1 MKQAEHPPVTAGA
14 NSAAEYSLAIIDQL
28 ARIDRTCSKEEMD
41 ELVYRLLSLIG
52 EAMQS
57 DRVFLFE
64 RLEGTAEAYCNTFE
78 WCANGV
84 APQIDNLTEIVPAD
98 MPYWLKV
105 FGRGETIVIPN
116 IEDVKTLMPS
126 EYELLK
132 AQSIRSEIAVPV
144 FYRGNL
150 SGFFGLDNPQRAMTA
165 GQLRLL
171 AFVGGHLGS
180 ARENLRMLTLLEEK
194 QKSLEQN
201 LQAVKLE
208 QQMLKVFCK
217 DSTSVYRVDLMND
230 RAEIV
235 KIEEHSNSAGDL
247 LPHGQELFSYAEAVE
262 HYYHK
267 CVLKE
272 SAPDF
277 LQFLDAENLMRELR
291 TKDRVSRRYQSVPNA
306 IGNIYFEARANRVQ
320 QTETSFQILLDFRS
334 VDEIVREEREHQHAL
349 ETALTES
356 RMSYEVISAISKIYY
371 TIYRIDLR
379 TGYYEEV
386 ASERQMHRLTGH
398 SGKASIHMSAASKQS
413 IVPEYL
419 PYVEPFFDLSTLA
432 ERLRHEDSV
441 MLEYP
446 VRDGNWHLARFIV
459 QTRGENGEAE
469 QVLFAMRLYSEEKRR
484 EKDLM
489 SAADAARRANE
500 AKSEFLSR
508 MSHDIRT
515 PMNVIMGFTNIALQH
530 ADDSDK
536 MKECLE
542 KIRVSGS
549 NLQELIDDV
558 PDISRIESGEF
569 KIVSQ
574 PVKLPELFDFYCQAI
589 AGMAEAKN
597 IRFSGKLHDISHN
610 VLLSDQ
616 IRLGQIYM
624 NLLSNAVKYMPENG
638 DVKLEVYEE
647 KLAESGKVRLVSV
660 VSDTGIGMTPEFMEQ
675 MYSAFSRAVDTRVNK
690 VRGSGLGLAIVKKI
704 VDLMDGAIGAE
715 SKVGKGT
722 TFRVTLD
729 LPAAA
734 DDAETEEHTET
745 AKHIPIIALTANA
758 YHEDIQKCLAAGMN
772 AHLSKPINIDRA
784 VRTIIECA
792 RTAKENG

>member
-1 MKQAEHPPVTAGA
+1 M
-14 NSAAEYSLAIIDQL
+14 
-28 ARIDRTCSKEEMD
+28 
-41 ELVYRLLSLIG
+41 
-52 EAMQS
+52 
-57 DRVFLFE
+57 
-64 RLEGTAEAYCNTFE
+64 
-78 WCANGV
+78 
-84 APQIDNLTEIVPAD
+84 
-98 MPYWLKV
+98 
-105 FGRGETIVIPN
+105 
-116 IEDVKTLMPS
+116 
-126 EYELLK
+126 
-132 AQSIRSEIAVPV
+132 
-144 FYRGNL
+144 
-150 SGFFGLDNPQRAMTA
+150 
-165 GQLRLL
+165 
-171 AFVGGHLGS
+171 
-180 ARENLRMLTLLEEK
+180 
-194 QKSLEQN
+194 
-201 LQAVKLE
+201 
-208 QQMLKVFCK
+208 
-217 DSTSVYRVDLMND
+217 
-230 RAEIV
+230 
-235 KIEEHSNSAGDL
+235 
-247 LPHGQELFSYAEAVE
+247 
-262 HYYHK
+262 
-267 CVLKE
+267 
-272 SAPDF
+272 
-277 LQFLDAENLMRELR
+277 
-291 TKDRVSRRYQSVPNA
+291 
-306 IGNIYFEARANRVQ
+306 
-320 QTETSFQILLDFRS
+320 
-334 VDEIVREEREHQHAL
+334 
-349 ETALTES
+349 
-356 RMSYEVISAISKIYY
+356 
-371 TIYRIDLR
+371 
-379 TGYYEEV
+379 
-386 ASERQMHRLTGH
+386 
-398 SGKASIHMSAASKQS
+398 
-413 IVPEYL
+413 PEYL

-432 ERLRHEDSV
+432 ERLWHEDSV

-459 QTRGENGEAE
+459 QTRGKNGEAE

-489 SAADAARRANE
+489 SAADVARRANE

-558 PDISRIESGEF
+558 LDISRIESGKF

-610 VLLSDQ
+610 VLLLSDQ

-624 NLLSNAVKYMPENG
+624 NLLSNAVKYTPENG
-638 DVKLEVYEE
+638 DVKFETYEE
-647 KLAESGKVRLVSV
+647 KLAESGKARLVSV
-660 VSDTGIGMTPEFMEQ
+660 VSDTGIGMTPEFMKQ

-690 VRGSGLGLAIVKKI
+690 VRGSGLGLDIVKKI
-704 VDLMDGAIGAE
+704 VDLMDGEIEAE

-745 AKHIPIIALTANA
+745 ARHSPIIALTANA

-784 VRTIIECA
+784 VRTIHG
-792 RTAKENG
+792 R

>member
-41 ELVYRLLSLIG
+41 ELVYRLL
-52 EAMQS
+52 
-57 DRVFLFE
+57 
-64 RLEGTAEAYCNTFE
+64 
-78 WCANGV
+78 
-84 APQIDNLTEIVPAD
+84 
-98 MPYWLKV
+98 
-105 FGRGETIVIPN
+105 
-116 IEDVKTLMPS
+116 
-126 EYELLK
+126 
-132 AQSIRSEIAVPV
+132 
-144 FYRGNL
+144 
-150 SGFFGLDNPQRAMTA
+150 
-165 GQLRLL
+165 

-208 QQMLKVFCK
+208 QQMLKVLCK

-272 SAPDF
+272 SAPDL

-291 TKDRVSRRYQSVPNA
+291 TKERVSRRYQSVPNA
-306 IGNIYFEARANRVQ
+306 IGNIYFEVRANRVQ

-334 VDEIVREEREHQHAL
+334 VDEIVKEEREHQHAL

-356 RMSYEVISAISKIYY
+356 WMSYEVISAISKIYY

-386 ASERQMHRLTGH
+386 AGERQMHRLTGH
-398 SGKASIHMSAASKQS
+398 SGRAIVHMSEMSKQS
-413 IVPEYL
+413 TVPEYL

-432 ERLRHEDSV
+432 ERLRREDSV

-459 QTRGENGEAE
+459 QTRGKNGEAE

-589 AGMAEAKN
+589 AGMAETKN

-624 NLLSNAVKYMPENG
+624 NLLSNAAKYTPENG
-638 DVKLEVYEE
+638 DVKFEVYEE

-704 VDLMDGAIGAE
+704 VDLMGGAIEAE
-715 SKVGKGT
+715 SKAGKGT
-722 TFRVTLD
+722 TFCVTLD

-745 AKHIPIIALTANA
+745 AKHSPIIALTANA

-784 VRTIIECA
+784 VRTIQG
-792 RTAKENG
+792 R

>member
-1 MKQAEHPPVTAGA
+1 M
-14 NSAAEYSLAIIDQL
+14 
-28 ARIDRTCSKEEMD
+28 
-41 ELVYRLLSLIG
+41 
-52 EAMQS
+52 
-57 DRVFLFE
+57 
-64 RLEGTAEAYCNTFE
+64 
-78 WCANGV
+78 
-84 APQIDNLTEIVPAD
+84 
-98 MPYWLKV
+98 
-105 FGRGETIVIPN
+105 
-116 IEDVKTLMPS
+116 
-126 EYELLK
+126 
-132 AQSIRSEIAVPV
+132 
-144 FYRGNL
+144 
-150 SGFFGLDNPQRAMTA
+150 
-165 GQLRLL
+165 
-171 AFVGGHLGS
+171 
-180 ARENLRMLTLLEEK
+180 
-194 QKSLEQN
+194 
-201 LQAVKLE
+201 
-208 QQMLKVFCK
+208 
-217 DSTSVYRVDLMND
+217 
-230 RAEIV
+230 
-235 KIEEHSNSAGDL
+235 
-247 LPHGQELFSYAEAVE
+247 
-262 HYYHK
+262 
-267 CVLKE
+267 
-272 SAPDF
+272 
-277 LQFLDAENLMRELR
+277 
-291 TKDRVSRRYQSVPNA
+291 
-306 IGNIYFEARANRVQ
+306 
-320 QTETSFQILLDFRS
+320 
-334 VDEIVREEREHQHAL
+334 
-349 ETALTES
+349 
-356 RMSYEVISAISKIYY
+356 
-371 TIYRIDLR
+371 
-379 TGYYEEV
+379 
-386 ASERQMHRLTGH
+386 
-398 SGKASIHMSAASKQS
+398 
-413 IVPEYL
+413 PEYL

-459 QTRGENGEAE
+459 QTRGKNGEAE

-624 NLLSNAVKYMPENG
+624 NLLSNAAKYTPENG
-638 DVKLEVYEE
+638 DVKFEVYEE

-704 VDLMDGAIGAE
+704 VDLMGGAIEAE

-784 VRTIIECA
+784 VRTIQGRKRIC
-792 RTAKENG
+792 G

>member
-1 MKQAEHPPVTAGA
+1 MTGIESCREGDKRMKQAEHPPVTAGA
-14 NSAAEYSLAIIDQL
+14 SIAAEYSLALIDQL
-28 ARIDRTCSKEEMD
+28 ARIDRSRSKEEMD
-41 ELVYRLLSLIG
+41 ELVCRLLSLIG
-52 EAMQS
+52 EAMLS

-98 MPYWLKV
+98 MPYWLEV
-105 FGRGETIVIPN
+105 FDCGETIVIPN
-116 IEDVKTLMPS
+116 IEGVKTQMPS
-126 EYELLK
+126 EYEILK
-132 AQSIRSEIAVPV
+132 TQSIHSEIAVPV

-208 QQMLKVFCK
+208 QQMLKVLCK

-267 CVLKE
+267 CILKE

-306 IGNIYFEARANRVQ
+306 IGNIYFEVRANRVQ

-349 ETALTES
+349 ETVLTES

-379 TGYYEEV
+379 TGYYEEA

-398 SGKASIHMSAASKQS
+398 SGRASVHMSEMSKQS
-413 IVPEYL
+413 IVAG
-419 PYVEPFFDLSTLA
+419 V
-432 ERLRHEDSV
+432 
-441 MLEYP
+441 
-446 VRDGNWHLARFIV
+446 
-459 QTRGENGEAE
+459 
-469 QVLFAMRLYSEEKRR
+469 
-484 EKDLM
+484 
-489 SAADAARRANE
+489 SA
-500 AKSEFLSR
+500 L
-508 MSHDIRT
+508 
-515 PMNVIMGFTNIALQH
+515 
-530 ADDSDK
+530 
-536 MKECLE
+536 C
-542 KIRVSGS
+542 
-549 NLQELIDDV
+549 
-558 PDISRIESGEF
+558 
-569 KIVSQ
+569 
-574 PVKLPELFDFYCQAI
+574 
-589 AGMAEAKN
+589 
-597 IRFSGKLHDISHN
+597 
-610 VLLSDQ
+610 
-616 IRLGQIYM
+616 
-624 NLLSNAVKYMPENG
+624 
-638 DVKLEVYEE
+638 
-647 KLAESGKVRLVSV
+647 
-660 VSDTGIGMTPEFMEQ
+660 
-675 MYSAFSRAVDTRVNK
+675 
-690 VRGSGLGLAIVKKI
+690 
-704 VDLMDGAIGAE
+704 
-715 SKVGKGT
+715 
-722 TFRVTLD
+722 
-729 LPAAA
+729 
-734 DDAETEEHTET
+734 
-745 AKHIPIIALTANA
+745 
-758 YHEDIQKCLAAGMN
+758 
-772 AHLSKPINIDRA
+772 
-784 VRTIIECA
+784 
-792 RTAKENG
+792 

>member
-1 MKQAEHPPVTAGA
+1 M
-14 NSAAEYSLAIIDQL
+14 
-28 ARIDRTCSKEEMD
+28 
-41 ELVYRLLSLIG
+41 
-52 EAMQS
+52 
-57 DRVFLFE
+57 
-64 RLEGTAEAYCNTFE
+64 
-78 WCANGV
+78 
-84 APQIDNLTEIVPAD
+84 
-98 MPYWLKV
+98 
-105 FGRGETIVIPN
+105 
-116 IEDVKTLMPS
+116 
-126 EYELLK
+126 
-132 AQSIRSEIAVPV
+132 
-144 FYRGNL
+144 
-150 SGFFGLDNPQRAMTA
+150 
-165 GQLRLL
+165 
-171 AFVGGHLGS
+171 
-180 ARENLRMLTLLEEK
+180 
-194 QKSLEQN
+194 
-201 LQAVKLE
+201 
-208 QQMLKVFCK
+208 
-217 DSTSVYRVDLMND
+217 
-230 RAEIV
+230 
-235 KIEEHSNSAGDL
+235 
-247 LPHGQELFSYAEAVE
+247 
-262 HYYHK
+262 
-267 CVLKE
+267 
-272 SAPDF
+272 
-277 LQFLDAENLMRELR
+277 
-291 TKDRVSRRYQSVPNA
+291 
-306 IGNIYFEARANRVQ
+306 
-320 QTETSFQILLDFRS
+320 
-334 VDEIVREEREHQHAL
+334 
-349 ETALTES
+349 
-356 RMSYEVISAISKIYY
+356 
-371 TIYRIDLR
+371 
-379 TGYYEEV
+379 
-386 ASERQMHRLTGH
+386 
-398 SGKASIHMSAASKQS
+398 
-413 IVPEYL
+413 PEYL

-432 ERLRHEDSV
+432 ERLRREDSV

-469 QVLFAMRLYSEEKRR
+469 QVLFAMRLYSQEKRR

-489 SAADAARRANE
+489 SAADSARHANE

-515 PMNVIMGFTNIALQH
+515 PMNVIMGFTNIALQY
-530 ADDSDK
+530 ADDPGK

-569 KIVSQ
+569 KIVSR

-624 NLLSNAVKYMPENG
+624 HLLSNAAKYTPENG
-638 DVKLEVYEE
+638 DVKFEVYEE

-704 VDLMDGAIGAE
+704 VDLMGGAIEAE

-734 DDAETEEHTET
+734 DDAETEEHSET

-784 VRTIIECA
+784 VRTIQGRKRIC
-792 RTAKENG
+792 G

>member
-1 MKQAEHPPVTAGA
+1 MTGIESCRKGDKRMKQAEHPPATAGA
-14 NSAAEYSLAIIDQL
+14 SIAAEYSLALIDQL
-28 ARIDRTCSKEEMD
+28 ARIDRSRSKEEMD
-41 ELVYRLLSLIG
+41 ELVY
-52 EAMQS
+52 
-57 DRVFLFE
+57 
-64 RLEGTAEAYCNTFE
+64 
-78 WCANGV
+78 
-84 APQIDNLTEIVPAD
+84 
-98 MPYWLKV
+98 
-105 FGRGETIVIPN
+105 
-116 IEDVKTLMPS
+116 
-126 EYELLK
+126 
-132 AQSIRSEIAVPV
+132 
-144 FYRGNL
+144 
-150 SGFFGLDNPQRAMTA
+150 
-165 GQLRLL
+165 RLL

-208 QQMLKVFCK
+208 QQMLKVLCK

-277 LQFLDAENLMRELR
+277 LQLLDAENLMRELR

-306 IGNIYFEARANRVQ
+306 IGNIYFEVHANRVQ

-398 SGKASIHMSAASKQS
+398 SGRASVHMSEMSKQS

-419 PYVEPFFDLSTLA
+419 PYVEPFFDL
-432 ERLRHEDSV
+432 
-441 MLEYP
+441 
-446 VRDGNWHLARFIV
+446 
-459 QTRGENGEAE
+459 
-469 QVLFAMRLYSEEKRR
+469 
-484 EKDLM
+484 
-489 SAADAARRANE
+489 
-500 AKSEFLSR
+500 
-508 MSHDIRT
+508 
-515 PMNVIMGFTNIALQH
+515 
-530 ADDSDK
+530 
-536 MKECLE
+536 
-542 KIRVSGS
+542 
-549 NLQELIDDV
+549 
-558 PDISRIESGEF
+558 
-569 KIVSQ
+569 
-574 PVKLPELFDFYCQAI
+574 
-589 AGMAEAKN
+589 
-597 IRFSGKLHDISHN
+597 RFSGKLHDISHN

-624 NLLSNAVKYMPENG
+624 NLLSNAVKYTPENG
-638 DVKLEVYEE
+638 DVKFEVYEE
-647 KLAESGKVRLVSV
+647 KLAGSGKVHLVSV
-660 VSDTGIGMTPEFMEQ
+660 VSNTGIGMTPEFMEQ
-675 MYSAFSRAVDTRVNK
+675 LRGYKVRCVRAVNGQDCLQRIEQATPDEFD
-690 VRGSGLGLAIVKKI
+690 AI
-704 VDLMDGAIGAE
+704 LMDMQMPVMDGLEATAAIR
-715 SKVGKGT
+715 K
-722 TFRVTLD
+722 LD
-729 LPAAA
+729 S
-734 DDAETEEHTET
+734 ET

>member
-1 MKQAEHPPVTAGA
+1 
-14 NSAAEYSLAIIDQL
+14 
-28 ARIDRTCSKEEMD
+28 
-41 ELVYRLLSLIG
+41 
-52 EAMQS
+52 MQT

-150 SGFFGLDNPQRAMTA
+150 SGFFGLDNPRRAMTA

-171 AFVGGHLGS
+171 AFDGGHLGS

-208 QQMLKVFCK
+208 QQMLKVLCK

-235 KIEEHSNSAGDL
+235 KIEEHSNFAGDL
-247 LPHGQELFSYAEAVE
+247 LPHGQELFSY
-262 HYYHK
+262 
-267 CVLKE
+267 
-272 SAPDF
+272 
-277 LQFLDAENLMRELR
+277 
-291 TKDRVSRRYQSVPNA
+291 
-306 IGNIYFEARANRVQ
+306 
-320 QTETSFQILLDFRS
+320 
-334 VDEIVREEREHQHAL
+334 
-349 ETALTES
+349 
-356 RMSYEVISAISKIYY
+356 
-371 TIYRIDLR
+371 
-379 TGYYEEV
+379 
-386 ASERQMHRLTGH
+386 
-398 SGKASIHMSAASKQS
+398 
-413 IVPEYL
+413 
-419 PYVEPFFDLSTLA
+419 
-432 ERLRHEDSV
+432 
-441 MLEYP
+441 P
-446 VRDGNWHLARFIV
+446 VKDGNWHLVRFIV

-500 AKSEFLSR
+500 AKSEFLSC

-530 ADDSDK
+530 ADDPAK

-542 KIRVSGS
+542 KIQISGG

-558 PDISRIESGEF
+558 LDISRIESVEF

-597 IRFSGKLHDISHN
+597 IRFSGKLHNISHN

-624 NLLSNAVKYMPENG
+624 NLLSNAVKY
-638 DVKLEVYEE
+638 
-647 KLAESGKVRLVSV
+647 
-660 VSDTGIGMTPEFMEQ
+660 TPEKPLTVLVGEDNDLNYEITAEQ
-675 MYSAFSRAVDTRVNK
+675 LRGYRVHCVRAVNGQDCLQRIEQAEPDEFD
-690 VRGSGLGLAIVKKI
+690 AI
-704 VDLMDGAIGAE
+704 LMDMQMPVMNGLEATAAIR
-715 SKVGKGT
+715 K
-722 TFRVTLD
+722 LD
-729 LPAAA
+729 S
-734 DDAETEEHTET
+734 ET
-745 AKHIPIIALTANA
+745 AEHIPIIALTANA

>member
-1 MKQAEHPPVTAGA
+1 MTGIESCRKGDKRMKQAEHPPVTAGA
-14 NSAAEYSLAIIDQL
+14 SIAAEYSLALIDQL

-98 MPYWLKV
+98 MPYWLEV

-116 IEDVKTLMPS
+116 IEDVKTQMPS
-126 EYELLK
+126 EYEILK
-132 AQSIRSEIAVPV
+132 TQSIHSEIAVPV

-208 QQMLKVFCK
+208 QQMLKVLCK

-291 TKDRVSRRYQSVPNA
+291 TKDRVGRRYQSVPNA
-306 IGNIYFEARANRVQ
+306 IGNIYFEVRANRVQ

-446 VRDGNWHLARFIV
+446 VRDGNWHLTRFI
-459 QTRGENGEAE
+459 
-469 QVLFAMRLYSEEKRR
+469 
-484 EKDLM
+484 
-489 SAADAARRANE
+489 
-500 AKSEFLSR
+500 
-508 MSHDIRT
+508 
-515 PMNVIMGFTNIALQH
+515 
-530 ADDSDK
+530 
-536 MKECLE
+536 
-542 KIRVSGS
+542 
-549 NLQELIDDV
+549 
-558 PDISRIESGEF
+558 
-569 KIVSQ
+569 
-574 PVKLPELFDFYCQAI
+574 
-589 AGMAEAKN
+589 
-597 IRFSGKLHDISHN
+597 SGKLHDISHN

-624 NLLSNAVKYMPENG
+624 NLLSNTVKY
-638 DVKLEVYEE
+638 
-647 KLAESGKVRLVSV
+647 
-660 VSDTGIGMTPEFMEQ
+660 TPEKPLTVLVAEDNDLNYEITAEQ
-675 MYSAFSRAVDTRVNK
+675 LRGYRLHCVRAVNGQDC
-690 VRGSGLGLAIVKKI
+690 LQQIEQAAPDEFDAI
-704 VDLMDGAIGAE
+704 LMDMQMPVMNGLEATAAIR
-715 SKVGKGT
+715 K
-722 TFRVTLD
+722 LD
-729 LPAAA
+729 S
-734 DDAETEEHTET
+734 ET

>member
-1 MKQAEHPPVTAGA
+1 M
-14 NSAAEYSLAIIDQL
+14 
-28 ARIDRTCSKEEMD
+28 
-41 ELVYRLLSLIG
+41 
-52 EAMQS
+52 
-57 DRVFLFE
+57 
-64 RLEGTAEAYCNTFE
+64 
-78 WCANGV
+78 
-84 APQIDNLTEIVPAD
+84 
-98 MPYWLKV
+98 
-105 FGRGETIVIPN
+105 
-116 IEDVKTLMPS
+116 
-126 EYELLK
+126 
-132 AQSIRSEIAVPV
+132 PV

-208 QQMLKVFCK
+208 QQMLKVLCK
-217 DSTSVYRVDLMND
+217 DSTSVYRVDLVND

-306 IGNIYFEARANRVQ
+306 IGNIYFEVRANRVQ

-386 ASERQMHRLTGH
+386 ASERQMHRLTGY
-398 SGKASIHMSAASKQS
+398 SGRASVHMSEMSKQS

-419 PYVEPFFDLSTLA
+419 PYVEPFFDL
-432 ERLRHEDSV
+432 
-441 MLEYP
+441 
-446 VRDGNWHLARFIV
+446 
-459 QTRGENGEAE
+459 
-469 QVLFAMRLYSEEKRR
+469 
-484 EKDLM
+484 
-489 SAADAARRANE
+489 
-500 AKSEFLSR
+500 
-508 MSHDIRT
+508 
-515 PMNVIMGFTNIALQH
+515 
-530 ADDSDK
+530 
-536 MKECLE
+536 
-542 KIRVSGS
+542 
-549 NLQELIDDV
+549 
-558 PDISRIESGEF
+558 
-569 KIVSQ
+569 
-574 PVKLPELFDFYCQAI
+574 
-589 AGMAEAKN
+589 
-597 IRFSGKLHDISHN
+597 RFSGKLHDISRN

-624 NLLSNAVKYMPENG
+624 NLLSNAVKYTPENG
-638 DVKLEVYEE
+638 DVKFEVDEE

-675 MYSAFSRAVDTRVNK
+675 MYSALSRAVDTRVNK

-704 VDLMDGAIGAE
+704 VDLMGGAIEAE

-734 DDAETEEHTET
+734 DDAETEEHTETAITLPEKPLTVLVAEDNDLNYEITAEQLRGYKVRCVRAVNGQDCLQRIEQAAPDEFDAILMDMQMPVMNGLEATAAIRKLDSET

-784 VRTIIECA
+784 MRTIIECA

>member
-1 MKQAEHPPVTAGA
+1 MKQAEHPPATAGA
-14 NSAAEYSLAIIDQL
+14 SIAAEYSLAIIDQL
-28 ARIDRTCSKEEMD
+28 ARIDRSRSKEKMD

-150 SGFFGLDNPQRAMTA
+150 SGFFGLDNPRRAMTA

-171 AFVGGHLGS
+171 AFDGGHLGS

-208 QQMLKVFCK
+208 QQMLKVLCK

-235 KIEEHSNSAGDL
+235 KIEEHSNFAGDL
-247 LPHGQELFSYAEAVE
+247 LPHGQELFSY
-262 HYYHK
+262 
-267 CVLKE
+267 
-272 SAPDF
+272 
-277 LQFLDAENLMRELR
+277 
-291 TKDRVSRRYQSVPNA
+291 
-306 IGNIYFEARANRVQ
+306 
-320 QTETSFQILLDFRS
+320 
-334 VDEIVREEREHQHAL
+334 
-349 ETALTES
+349 
-356 RMSYEVISAISKIYY
+356 
-371 TIYRIDLR
+371 
-379 TGYYEEV
+379 
-386 ASERQMHRLTGH
+386 
-398 SGKASIHMSAASKQS
+398 
-413 IVPEYL
+413 
-419 PYVEPFFDLSTLA
+419 
-432 ERLRHEDSV
+432 
-441 MLEYP
+441 P
-446 VRDGNWHLARFIV
+446 VKDGNWHLVRFIV

-500 AKSEFLSR
+500 AKSEFLSC

-530 ADDSDK
+530 ADDPAK

-542 KIRVSGS
+542 KIQISGG

-558 PDISRIESGEF
+558 LDISRIESVEF

-597 IRFSGKLHDISHN
+597 IRFSGKLHNISHN

-624 NLLSNAVKYMPENG
+624 NLLSNAVKY
-638 DVKLEVYEE
+638 
-647 KLAESGKVRLVSV
+647 
-660 VSDTGIGMTPEFMEQ
+660 TPEKPLTVLVGEDNDLNYEITAEQ
-675 MYSAFSRAVDTRVNK
+675 LRGYRVHCVRAVNGQDCLQRIEQAEPDEFD
-690 VRGSGLGLAIVKKI
+690 AI
-704 VDLMDGAIGAE
+704 LMDMQMPVMNGLEATAAIR
-715 SKVGKGT
+715 K
-722 TFRVTLD
+722 LD
-729 LPAAA
+729 S
-734 DDAETEEHTET
+734 ET
-745 AKHIPIIALTANA
+745 AEHIPIITLTANA
-758 YHEDIQKCLAAGMN
+758 YREDIQKCLAAGMN

>member
-1 MKQAEHPPVTAGA
+1 M
-14 NSAAEYSLAIIDQL
+14 
-28 ARIDRTCSKEEMD
+28 
-41 ELVYRLLSLIG
+41 
-52 EAMQS
+52 
-57 DRVFLFE
+57 
-64 RLEGTAEAYCNTFE
+64 
-78 WCANGV
+78 
-84 APQIDNLTEIVPAD
+84 
-98 MPYWLKV
+98 
-105 FGRGETIVIPN
+105 
-116 IEDVKTLMPS
+116 
-126 EYELLK
+126 
-132 AQSIRSEIAVPV
+132 
-144 FYRGNL
+144 
-150 SGFFGLDNPQRAMTA
+150 
-165 GQLRLL
+165 
-171 AFVGGHLGS
+171 
-180 ARENLRMLTLLEEK
+180 
-194 QKSLEQN
+194 
-201 LQAVKLE
+201 
-208 QQMLKVFCK
+208 
-217 DSTSVYRVDLMND
+217 
-230 RAEIV
+230 
-235 KIEEHSNSAGDL
+235 
-247 LPHGQELFSYAEAVE
+247 
-262 HYYHK
+262 
-267 CVLKE
+267 
-272 SAPDF
+272 
-277 LQFLDAENLMRELR
+277 
-291 TKDRVSRRYQSVPNA
+291 
-306 IGNIYFEARANRVQ
+306 
-320 QTETSFQILLDFRS
+320 
-334 VDEIVREEREHQHAL
+334 
-349 ETALTES
+349 
-356 RMSYEVISAISKIYY
+356 
-371 TIYRIDLR
+371 
-379 TGYYEEV
+379 
-386 ASERQMHRLTGH
+386 
-398 SGKASIHMSAASKQS
+398 
-413 IVPEYL
+413 PEYL

-432 ERLRHEDSV
+432 ERLWHEDSV

-459 QTRGENGEAE
+459 QTRGKNGEAE

-489 SAADAARRANE
+489 SAADVARRANE

-558 PDISRIESGEF
+558 LDISRIESGKF

-610 VLLSDQ
+610 VLLLSDQ

-624 NLLSNAVKYMPENG
+624 NLLSNAVKYTPENG
-638 DVKLEVYEE
+638 DVKFETYEE
-647 KLAESGKVRLVSV
+647 KLAESGKARLVSV
-660 VSDTGIGMTPEFMEQ
+660 VSDTGIGMTPEFMKQ

-704 VDLMDGAIGAE
+704 VDLMDGAIEAE

-722 TFRVTLD
+722 AFRVTLD

-745 AKHIPIIALTANA
+745 AKHSPIIALTANA

-784 VRTIIECA
+784 VRTIHG
-792 RTAKENG
+792 R

>member
-1 MKQAEHPPVTAGA
+1 MTGIESCRKGDKRMKQAEHPPVTAGA
-14 NSAAEYSLAIIDQL
+14 NSAAEYSLALIDQL

-41 ELVYRLLSLIG
+41 ELVCRLLSLIG
-52 EAMQS
+52 EAMLS
-57 DRVFLFE
+57 GRVFLFE

-78 WCANGV
+78 WCASGV
-84 APQIDNLTEIVPAD
+84 APQIDNLTEIVPTD
-98 MPYWLKV
+98 MPYWLEV

-144 FYRGNL
+144 FYRGSL
-150 SGFFGLDNPQRAMTA
+150 SGFFGLDNPQRAMTDNK
-165 GQLRLL
+165 LRML

-208 QQMLKVFCK
+208 QQMLKVLCR
-217 DSTSVYRVDLMND
+217 DSTSVYRVDLVND

-247 LPHGQELFSYAEAVE
+247 LPHGQELFSY
-262 HYYHK
+262 
-267 CVLKE
+267 
-272 SAPDF
+272 
-277 LQFLDAENLMRELR
+277 
-291 TKDRVSRRYQSVPNA
+291 
-306 IGNIYFEARANRVQ
+306 
-320 QTETSFQILLDFRS
+320 
-334 VDEIVREEREHQHAL
+334 
-349 ETALTES
+349 
-356 RMSYEVISAISKIYY
+356 
-371 TIYRIDLR
+371 
-379 TGYYEEV
+379 
-386 ASERQMHRLTGH
+386 
-398 SGKASIHMSAASKQS
+398 
-413 IVPEYL
+413 
-419 PYVEPFFDLSTLA
+419 
-432 ERLRHEDSV
+432 
-441 MLEYP
+441 P
-446 VRDGNWHLARFIV
+446 VKDGNWHLVRFIV

-500 AKSEFLSR
+500 AKSEFLSC

-530 ADDSDK
+530 ADDPAK

-542 KIRVSGS
+542 KIQISGG

-558 PDISRIESGEF
+558 LDISRIESEKF

-574 PVKLPELFDFYCQAI
+574 PVKLPELFDFCCQAI
-589 AGMAEAKN
+589 AGMAEAK
-597 IRFSGKLHDISHN
+597 
-610 VLLSDQ
+610 
-616 IRLGQIYM
+616 
-624 NLLSNAVKYMPENG
+624 
-638 DVKLEVYEE
+638 
-647 KLAESGKVRLVSV
+647 
-660 VSDTGIGMTPEFMEQ
+660 
-675 MYSAFSRAVDTRVNK
+675 
-690 VRGSGLGLAIVKKI
+690 
-704 VDLMDGAIGAE
+704 
-715 SKVGKGT
+715 
-722 TFRVTLD
+722 
-729 LPAAA
+729 
-734 DDAETEEHTET
+734 
-745 AKHIPIIALTANA
+745 HIPIITLTANA
-758 YHEDIQKCLAAGMN
+758 YREDIQKCLAAGMN

>member
-1 MKQAEHPPVTAGA
+1 MTGIESCRKGDKRMKQAEHPPVTAGA

-41 ELVYRLLSLIG
+41 ELVYRLL
-52 EAMQS
+52 
-57 DRVFLFE
+57 
-64 RLEGTAEAYCNTFE
+64 
-78 WCANGV
+78 
-84 APQIDNLTEIVPAD
+84 
-98 MPYWLKV
+98 
-105 FGRGETIVIPN
+105 
-116 IEDVKTLMPS
+116 
-126 EYELLK
+126 
-132 AQSIRSEIAVPV
+132 
-144 FYRGNL
+144 
-150 SGFFGLDNPQRAMTA
+150 
-165 GQLRLL
+165 

-208 QQMLKVFCK
+208 QQMLKVLCK

-306 IGNIYFEARANRVQ
+306 IGNIYFEVRANRVQ

-398 SGKASIHMSAASKQS
+398 SGRASVHMSEMSKQS

-419 PYVEPFFDLSTLA
+419 PYVEPFFDLSMLA
-432 ERLRHEDSV
+432 ERLRREDSV

-446 VRDGNWHLARFIV
+446 VRDGNWHLARFI
-459 QTRGENGEAE
+459 
-469 QVLFAMRLYSEEKRR
+469 
-484 EKDLM
+484 
-489 SAADAARRANE
+489 
-500 AKSEFLSR
+500 
-508 MSHDIRT
+508 
-515 PMNVIMGFTNIALQH
+515 
-530 ADDSDK
+530 
-536 MKECLE
+536 
-542 KIRVSGS
+542 
-549 NLQELIDDV
+549 
-558 PDISRIESGEF
+558 
-569 KIVSQ
+569 
-574 PVKLPELFDFYCQAI
+574 
-589 AGMAEAKN
+589 
-597 IRFSGKLHDISHN
+597 SGKLHDISRN

-624 NLLSNAVKYMPENG
+624 NLLSNAVKY
-638 DVKLEVYEE
+638 
-647 KLAESGKVRLVSV
+647 
-660 VSDTGIGMTPEFMEQ
+660 TPEKPLTVLVAEDNDLNYEITAEQ
-675 MYSAFSRAVDTRVNK
+675 LRGYRVHCVRAVNGQDCLQRIEQAAPDEFD
-690 VRGSGLGLAIVKKI
+690 AI
-704 VDLMDGAIGAE
+704 LMDMQMPVMNGLEATAAIR
-715 SKVGKGT
+715 K
-722 TFRVTLD
+722 LD
-729 LPAAA
+729 S
-734 DDAETEEHTET
+734 ET
-745 AKHIPIIALTANA
+745 AKRIPIIALTANA

-784 VRTIIECA
+784 VRTIIECV

>member
-1 MKQAEHPPVTAGA
+1 MKQAEHPAATAGA
-14 NSAAEYSLAIIDQL
+14 SIAAEYSLALIDQL

-64 RLEGTAEAYCNTFE
+64 RLEGTAEAYCDTFE

-144 FYRGNL
+144 FYRGSL

-208 QQMLKVFCK
+208 QQMLKVLCK
-217 DSTSVYRVDLMND
+217 DSTSVYRVDLVND

-306 IGNIYFEARANRVQ
+306 IGNIYFEVRANRVQ
-320 QTETSFQILLDFRS
+320 KTETSFQILLDFRS

-379 TGYYEEV
+379 TGCYEEI

-432 ERLRHEDSV
+432 ERLRHDDSV

-446 VRDGNWHLARFIV
+446 VKDGNWHLARFI
-459 QTRGENGEAE
+459 
-469 QVLFAMRLYSEEKRR
+469 
-484 EKDLM
+484 
-489 SAADAARRANE
+489 
-500 AKSEFLSR
+500 
-508 MSHDIRT
+508 
-515 PMNVIMGFTNIALQH
+515 
-530 ADDSDK
+530 
-536 MKECLE
+536 
-542 KIRVSGS
+542 
-549 NLQELIDDV
+549 
-558 PDISRIESGEF
+558 
-569 KIVSQ
+569 
-574 PVKLPELFDFYCQAI
+574 
-589 AGMAEAKN
+589 
-597 IRFSGKLHDISHN
+597 SGKLHDISHN

-624 NLLSNAVKYMPENG
+624 NLLSNAAKYTPENG
-638 DVKLEVYEE
+638 DVKFEVYEE

-704 VDLMDGAIGAE
+704 VDLMGGAIEAE

-745 AKHIPIIALTANA
+745 AITLPEKPLTVLVA
-758 YHEDIQKCLAAGMN
+758 EDNDLNYEITAEQLRGYRVHCV
-772 AHLSKPINIDRA
+772 RA
-784 VRTIIECA
+784 V
-792 RTAKENG
+792 NGQDCL

>member
-1 MKQAEHPPVTAGA
+1 M
-14 NSAAEYSLAIIDQL
+14 
-28 ARIDRTCSKEEMD
+28 
-41 ELVYRLLSLIG
+41 
-52 EAMQS
+52 
-57 DRVFLFE
+57 
-64 RLEGTAEAYCNTFE
+64 
-78 WCANGV
+78 
-84 APQIDNLTEIVPAD
+84 
-98 MPYWLKV
+98 
-105 FGRGETIVIPN
+105 
-116 IEDVKTLMPS
+116 
-126 EYELLK
+126 
-132 AQSIRSEIAVPV
+132 
-144 FYRGNL
+144 
-150 SGFFGLDNPQRAMTA
+150 
-165 GQLRLL
+165 
-171 AFVGGHLGS
+171 
-180 ARENLRMLTLLEEK
+180 
-194 QKSLEQN
+194 
-201 LQAVKLE
+201 
-208 QQMLKVFCK
+208 
-217 DSTSVYRVDLMND
+217 
-230 RAEIV
+230 
-235 KIEEHSNSAGDL
+235 
-247 LPHGQELFSYAEAVE
+247 
-262 HYYHK
+262 
-267 CVLKE
+267 
-272 SAPDF
+272 
-277 LQFLDAENLMRELR
+277 
-291 TKDRVSRRYQSVPNA
+291 
-306 IGNIYFEARANRVQ
+306 
-320 QTETSFQILLDFRS
+320 
-334 VDEIVREEREHQHAL
+334 
-349 ETALTES
+349 
-356 RMSYEVISAISKIYY
+356 
-371 TIYRIDLR
+371 
-379 TGYYEEV
+379 
-386 ASERQMHRLTGH
+386 
-398 SGKASIHMSAASKQS
+398 
-413 IVPEYL
+413 PEYL

-530 ADDSDK
+530 ADDPGK

-558 PDISRIESGEF
+558 LDISRIESGEF

-574 PVKLPELFDFYCQAI
+574 PV
-589 AGMAEAKN
+589 
-597 IRFSGKLHDISHN
+597 KLHDISHN

-624 NLLSNAVKYMPENG
+624 NLLSNAVKYTPENG
-638 DVKLEVYEE
+638 DVKFEVYEE

-704 VDLMDGAIGAE
+704 VDLMGGAIEAE

-734 DDAETEEHTET
+734 DDAETEEHTETAITLPEKPLTVLVAEDNDLNYEITAEQLRGYRVHCVRAVNGQDCLQRIEQAAPDEFDAILMDMQMPVMNGLEATAAIRKLDSET

>member
-1 MKQAEHPPVTAGA
+1 M
-14 NSAAEYSLAIIDQL
+14 
-28 ARIDRTCSKEEMD
+28 
-41 ELVYRLLSLIG
+41 
-52 EAMQS
+52 
-57 DRVFLFE
+57 
-64 RLEGTAEAYCNTFE
+64 
-78 WCANGV
+78 
-84 APQIDNLTEIVPAD
+84 
-98 MPYWLKV
+98 
-105 FGRGETIVIPN
+105 
-116 IEDVKTLMPS
+116 
-126 EYELLK
+126 
-132 AQSIRSEIAVPV
+132 PV

-208 QQMLKVFCK
+208 QQMLKVLCK
-217 DSTSVYRVDLMND
+217 DSTSVYRVDLVND

-306 IGNIYFEARANRVQ
+306 IGNIYFEVRANRVQ

-386 ASERQMHRLTGH
+386 ASERQMHRLTGY
-398 SGKASIHMSAASKQS
+398 SGRASVHMSEMSKQS

-419 PYVEPFFDLSTLA
+419 PYVEPFFDL
-432 ERLRHEDSV
+432 
-441 MLEYP
+441 
-446 VRDGNWHLARFIV
+446 
-459 QTRGENGEAE
+459 
-469 QVLFAMRLYSEEKRR
+469 
-484 EKDLM
+484 
-489 SAADAARRANE
+489 
-500 AKSEFLSR
+500 
-508 MSHDIRT
+508 
-515 PMNVIMGFTNIALQH
+515 
-530 ADDSDK
+530 
-536 MKECLE
+536 
-542 KIRVSGS
+542 
-549 NLQELIDDV
+549 
-558 PDISRIESGEF
+558 
-569 KIVSQ
+569 
-574 PVKLPELFDFYCQAI
+574 
-589 AGMAEAKN
+589 
-597 IRFSGKLHDISHN
+597 RFSGKLHDISHN

-624 NLLSNAVKYMPENG
+624 NLLSNAVKYTPENS
-638 DVKLEVYEE
+638 DVKFEVYEE
-647 KLAESGKVRLVSV
+647 KLAESGKVRLVSA

-675 MYSAFSRAVDTRVNK
+675 MYLAFSRAVDTRVNK

-704 VDLMDGAIGAE
+704 VDLMGGAIEAE

-722 TFRVTLD
+722 TFRVTLA

-745 AKHIPIIALTANA
+745 AITLPEKPLTVLVAEDNDLNYEITAEQLRGYRLHCVRAVNGQDCLQRIEQAAPDEFDAILMDMQMPVMNGLEATAAIRKLDSETAKHIPVIALTANA

>member
-1 MKQAEHPPVTAGA
+1 MKQAEHPPATAGA
-14 NSAAEYSLAIIDQL
+14 SIAAEYSLAIIDQL
-28 ARIDRTCSKEEMD
+28 ARIDRSRSKEKMD

-64 RLEGTAEAYCNTFE
+64 RLEGTAEAYCNTFK

-171 AFVGGHLGS
+171 AFDGGHLGS
-180 ARENLRMLTLLEEK
+180 VRENLRMLTLLEEN

-208 QQMLKVFCK
+208 QQMLKVLCK
-217 DSTSVYRVDLMND
+217 DSTSVYRMDLMND

-272 SAPDF
+272 SAPDS

-291 TKDRVSRRYQSVPNA
+291 TKDCVSRRYQSVPNA
-306 IGNIYFEARANRVQ
+306 IGNIYFEVRANRVQ

-432 ERLRHEDSV
+432 ERLRHDDSM

-446 VRDGNWHLARFIV
+446 VKDGNWHLVRFIV

-500 AKSEFLSR
+500 AKSEFLSC

-530 ADDSDK
+530 ADDPAK

-542 KIRVSGS
+542 KIQISGG

-558 PDISRIESGEF
+558 LDISRIESVEF

-624 NLLSNAVKYMPENG
+624 NLLSNAVKY
-638 DVKLEVYEE
+638 
-647 KLAESGKVRLVSV
+647 
-660 VSDTGIGMTPEFMEQ
+660 TPEKPLTVLVGEDNDLNYEITAEQ
-675 MYSAFSRAVDTRVNK
+675 LRGYRVHCVRAVNGQDCLQRIEQAAPDEFD
-690 VRGSGLGLAIVKKI
+690 AI
-704 VDLMDGAIGAE
+704 LMDMQMPVMNGFDATVAIRKLG
-715 SKVGKGT
+715 S
-722 TFRVTLD
+722 
-729 LPAAA
+729 
-734 DDAETEEHTET
+734 ET
-745 AKHIPIIALTANA
+745 AEQSPSSPSQPTPTMRTFKNA
-758 YHEDIQKCLAAGMN
+758 
-772 AHLSKPINIDRA
+772 SPRA
-784 VRTIIECA
+784 
-792 RTAKENG
+792 